1 MKSWYEYK
9 TQNVKKGKIR
19 MAACRKIIVQ
29 IFHMLKKREYHYYRD
44 EANHTNKMIK
54 YDRFLCKHGLNLHKV
69 A

>member
-1 MKSWYEYK
+1 
-9 TQNVKKGKIR
+9 